1 MSLPISGTWFA
12 VCTMSKKLLKAAVT
26 LQIGRFFP
34 WLQTFGD
41 LGFLLSKMLAATE
54 EMGDR

>member
-12 VCTMSKKLLKAAVT
+12 VCTISKKLLKAAVT

-34 WLQTFGD
+34 WLQTSGD